1 MPQPMLFVANLR
13 PVSRPYSRKTPALEK
28 QLRKSSTIEEP
39 MTTESGAIQSQ
50 SDISAAFTHLLGRRV
65 KVMQPSKGY
74 RIGMDGA
81 LLAAACAG
89 AVSDRPKG
97 RGKALRSLELGC
109 GAGGALLSLK
119 ARCPALVL
127 TGIERED
134 AYAELARNNVLL
146 NGMHDVEIVAGDI
159 GHGFKGF
166 ELERFDL
173 VFSNPPYFDDP
184 DTLRPP
190 HEAKRPAWIA
200 DDGLQAWLDFAVAA
214 VKDGGDIVFIHRAD
228 RLGDILSGLAGKAG
242 SFLVRPIQPFSDT
255 DAKRVLVRAKRLGK
269 APLRL
274 LPPLVLHDDGERKH
288 TEAVE
293 TILRGDE
300 VLGWR

>member
-1 MPQPMLFVANLR
+1 
-13 PVSRPYSRKTPALEK
+13 
-28 QLRKSSTIEEP
+28 
-39 MTTESGAIQSQ
+39 
-50 SDISAAFTHLLGRRV
+50 
-65 KVMQPSKGY
+65 MQPATGY

-89 AVSDRPKG
+89 VITQRRAT
-97 RGKALRSLELGC
+97 RGKALRGLELGC

-119 ARCPALVL
+119 ARCPELEL
-127 TGIERED
+127 TGIEREP
-134 AYAELARNNVLL
+134 AYADLARNNALL
-146 NGMHDVEIVAGDI
+146 NDMHDVGIIEGDI
-159 GHGFKGF
+159 GRGFKALNLDRF
-166 ELERFDL
+166 EL

-200 DDGLQAWLDFAVAA
+200 DDGLQAWLDFALAT

-242 SFLVRPIQPFSDT
+242 SFVIRPVQPFADK
-255 DAKRVLVRAKRLGK
+255 DAKRVLVRAQRLGK

-274 LPPLVLHDDGERKH
+274 LPPLILHDHGERKH

-293 TILRGDE
+293 AILRGDE
-300 VLGWR
+300 GLTW